1 MEERLEKYRQYF
13 LKLYNLNRKKLYPLL
28 KSMTDEEKNI
38 VLSDEQVIENIMKIE
53 DSEILD
59 LIFRM
64 SPASVQEIIWKNDK
78 CQKILLGIKKLD
90 LTDIKA
96 LNKSIYF
103 SKERLRRI
111 QIFISEIKSQ
121 NILDDLVNN
130 IYFQIIVLFSK
141 GLHKTVLASIDC
153 YKLYDSTISSGIY
166 ELANYSNKR
175 RWVSLLNCEF
185 EKIKLPKDYVQ
196 VFKEQSNSRVGY
208 YYIDDSPI
216 VSMLRS
222 KCYHMKE
229 AGKKVIFDKKL
240 LDVLSIKDISS
251 IYSMA
256 EKDYS
261 GILDGVDNIKDY
273 LVEIVNKR
281 LVNGTAFDKDFLD
294 LTSIN
299 NPFQYLVFTTI
310 KEKSD
315 TDLDLRKK
323 FTSFLRNYLFK
334 GEYNEEEYRVI
345 DVYIEN
351 SVLNCDKNTLST
363 LFGNHSDLKSL
374 FHLKF
379 NQVSYSMNYLDGI
392 DAHTIFKLN
401 VKQINKIAKLLED
414 KTQDELSDTYS
425 KAIRM
430 YFVFGLDRSLSIL
443 SGTYGKV
450 SKAFLD
456 CVSKLDIEN
465 IALKQVGK
473 KYEPVLNQEFI
484 NFLFTGDNIFELFT
498 SGSTFETTWF
508 HLFND
513 FIDIKETCKGHITL
527 KQAEIVLKEKMKN
540 VKYTVEPDLY
550 PLEDYLYEIGLGN
563 KTKKSN
569 EEVYDEVVRVYRQ
582 QQERKVSTIPYVSGV
597 SLNGYRYEVMRMDDV
612 LAYVLGY
619 RAGCCIRILD
629 IAHNHLLHA
638 LLCENG
644 RILLTYSPKGV
655 LTSFSPLKRNGEL
668 LIANSI
674 EAIEDKSQNV
684 VMAFT
689 SGIRAI
695 MNETRMREEMGYL
708 KVACIGSEAY
718 LKPEGKEWPQSLPTP
733 TILEKNDEVYG
744 RTDQYHKKLD
754 VIMMEDGF
762 DLRNLKLG
770 KVEAEY
776 RDSRK
781 PIKSCKF
788 SDDAVSIEKIEVAK
802 IVNAINYK
810 NADDEMKKRFYKTN
824 IYYMDYAFYNEDWY
838 ILIDKSGKFHSG
850 VIKDSSE
857 ALKEMQATLAVISEI
872 SKKKDM
878 DEYVLSFKNRSLN

>member
-1 MEERLEKYRQYF
+1 MNAIIENYKNEFMKS
-13 LKLYNLNRKKLYPLL
+13 YNLTRKKLYPLL
-28 KSMTDEEKNI
+28 KEMSDMEKEL
-38 VLSDEQVIENIMKIE
+38 VLSDDEVIKNITSIN
-53 DSEILD
+53 DDEILSMF
-59 LIFRM
+59 FRM
-64 SPASVQEIIWKNDK
+64 SPAKVQEIIWQNEG
-78 CQKILLGIKKLD
+78 CQKRLLGIKKLD
-90 LTDIKA
+90 LTDEKA
-96 LNKSIYF
+96 LNKSLYF

-111 QIFISEIKSQ
+111 QVFIKEIKSR
-121 NILDDLVNN
+121 NILDNLVDNV
-130 IYFQIIVLFSK
+130 YFQIIVLFSK
-141 GLHKTVLASIDC
+141 ALHKTILSSIDC
-153 YKLYDSTISSGIY
+153 YRLFDSTINSGIY
-166 ELANYSNKR
+166 DLANYGNKR
-175 RWVSLLNCEF
+175 RWVSILNCSF
-185 EKIKLPKDYVQ
+185 EEIKLPKDYLQ
-196 VFKEQSNSRVGY
+196 VFKEQDKPNLGY
-208 YYIDDSPI
+208 YLIDDSAI

-240 LDVLSIKDISS
+240 LDMLSIKDISS

-261 GILDGVDNIKDY
+261 DILDGVDNIKEY
-273 LVEIVNKR
+273 LMEVVNKR
-281 LVNGTAFDKDFLD
+281 LANDTAFGKDFLD
-294 LTSIN
+294 LASIN

-310 KEKSD
+310 KEKSKA
-315 TDLDLRKK
+315 DLDLRKK
-323 FTSFLRNYLFK
+323 FTLFLRNYLFK
-334 GEYNEEEYRVI
+334 GEYNEEENRTI
-345 DVYIEN
+345 DIYIEN
-351 SVLNCDKNTLST
+351 SVLNCDKMVLST
-363 LFGNHSDLKSL
+363 LFGNNSDLKSL

-379 NQVSYSMNYLDGI
+379 NQISYSMNYLDGI
-392 DAHTIFKLN
+392 DVHTIFKLN

-456 CVSKLDIEN
+456 CVSKLDIKN
-465 IALKQVGK
+465 VTLKQVGK

-484 NFLFTGDNIFELFT
+484 NFLFTGDNIFELFK

-508 HLFND
+508 NLFNE
-513 FIDIKETCKGHITL
+513 FEDIKETCKGHITI

-563 KTKKSN
+563 KAKKTN
-569 EEVYDEVVRVYRQ
+569 EEVYDEVVKVYKQ
-582 QQERKVSTIPYVSGV
+582 QLERKSATIPYVNGV
-597 SLNGYRYEVMRMDDV
+597 ASNGYRYEVMRLDDV

-689 SGIRAI
+689 AGIRAI
-695 MNETRMREEMGYL
+695 MNETRIQEESGYL

-718 LKPEGKEWPQSLPTP
+718 LKPEGKEWPQFLPTP

-770 KVEAEY
+770 KASVEY
-776 RDSRK
+776 KDRRK

-810 NADDEMKKRFYKTN
+810 NADEEMKKRFYKTN
-824 IYYMDYAFYNEDWY
+824 IHYMDYAFYNDDWY
-838 ILIDKSGKFHSG
+838 ILIDKSGKFYSG

-878 DEYVLSFKNRSLN
+878 DEYVLSFKNKSFN